1 MGARSVAEIIRG
13 SKYVSSIKWEYDSKL
28 QFDYERALDFQPKT
42 YKVYMPSRDDY
53 EVSIEVVDIAVE
65 YGADLIV
72 YDNWIKE
79 TISGKSH
86 AEKKGIRVYSYGYFL
101 RKIKNGESL

>member
-1 MGARSVAEIIRG
+1 MGARNVAEIIRG
-13 SKYVSSIKWEYDSKL
+13 TRYVSNVKWEYDSKL
-28 QFDYERALDFQPKT
+28 EFDYERPSDFLPKT

-53 EVSIEVVDIAVE
+53 EVSIDVVDKAVE

-72 YDNWIKE
+72 YDNWIKA